1 MAGGTTGV
9 IVLVGDA
16 AEKETT
22 SAETTLAIESDAM
35 IEGVVHLLA
44 QVPIYVHQ

>member
-1 MAGGTTGV
+1 MTEETIDV
-9 IVLVGDA
+9 KVLAGDA

-22 SAETTLAIESDAM
+22 SAETTLAIESDVM

-44 QVPIYVHQ
+44 